1 MRTAQKQKPNR
12 NHGSWTWA
20 GLAGH
25 WRLFVF
31 VSSFYTFWLRVV
43 NSLVYRILGRENNF
57 RKNRKI

>member
-25 WRLFVF
+25 WRLFFF

-43 NSLVYRILGRENNF
+43 NSRISYF
-57 RKNRKI
+57 RSRR